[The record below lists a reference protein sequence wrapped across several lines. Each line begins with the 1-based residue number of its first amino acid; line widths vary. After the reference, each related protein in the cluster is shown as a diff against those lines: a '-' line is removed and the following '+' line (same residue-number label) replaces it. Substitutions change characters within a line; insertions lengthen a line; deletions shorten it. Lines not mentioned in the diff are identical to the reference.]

1 MKTLISFI
9 TERLKI
15 KITKPYN
22 GEGED
27 EFDIMLSEAD
37 DVMQRLNTNEL
48 HFSCAAMID
57 SSYPK
62 YTDSN
67 NQTYNIKSIKF
78 NKNDNKI
85 ILHLQKDNIRR
96 GKYFGVEC
104 YCIEDIMEYVG
115 EKNFLDFYRAVIKQ
129 LSSYTK
135 Q

>member
-1 MKTLISFI
+1 MKTLIGFI

-15 KITKPYN
+15 KNTKPYN
-22 GEGED
+22 GED

-37 DVMQRLNTNEL
+37 DVFQYLNTEIL

-62 YTDSN
+62 YTDSS
-67 NQTYNIKSIKF
+67 NQTYNIKSIEF
-78 NKNDNKI
+78 NKNDNRI
-85 ILHLQKDNIRR
+85 ILHLQKDNVRR
-96 GKYFGVEC
+96 GKHFKVEC

-115 EKNFLDFYRAVIKQ
+115 KNNFIDFYRAVIKQ

>member
-15 KITKPYN
+15 NKNTKTN
-22 GEGED
+22 NEGD

-37 DVMQRLNTNEL
+37 DVFQRLNTEQIK
-48 HFSCAAMID
+48 FSCAAMIG

-62 YTDSN
+62 YTDIT
-67 NQTYNIKSIKF
+67 NQTYNIKIVQF

-85 ILHLQKDNIRR
+85 ILHLQKDNARR
-96 GKYFGVEC
+96 SKHFDVAC
-104 YCIEDIMEYVG
+104 YSLVDIIEYIG
-115 EKNFLDFYRAVIKQ
+115 EKNFIDFYRAVIKQ

-135 Q
+135 